1 MVGYIKMIK
10 HVSNHSEYLKLI
22 TNSSC
27 IVKFTAEW
35 CGPCKK
41 IAPLFQTLA
50 TENGTVVNFIEVDID
65 PTPKIASYESIQS
78 VPQFLFYN
86 RGVKVDELTILGANT
101 SKLIANFKLFLA
113 QVPNEK
119 ELEELKKLEVPEQAV
134 TVVVGPAPTSE
145 MAQLILDDQEYPEYS
160 NYSDSDSDDYAA
172 EEYPNNS
179 LSESSKSSSP
189 EDPDNLEHEVVINNP
204 FIRKISP

>member
-1 MVGYIKMIK
+1 MIK

-41 IAPLFQTLA
+41 IAPLFQALA
-50 TENGTVVNFIEVDID
+50 DENGTVINFIEVDID
-65 PTPKIASYESIQS
+65 PAPKIASYESIQS

-86 RGVKVDELTILGANT
+86 HGVKVDELTILGANT
-101 SKLIANFKLFLA
+101 NKLVTNFKLFLT
-113 QVPNEK
+113 QVPNDE
-119 ELEELKKLEVPEQAV
+119 ELEQVV
-134 TVVVGPAPTSE
+134 TLVTTSTPTSE
-145 MAQLILDDQEYPEYS
+145 MAQLILDDQEYSDYS
-160 NYSDSDSDDYAA
+160 ESDADDYGA
-172 EEYPNNS
+172 ENYPDDS
-179 LSESSKSSSP
+179 LSNSKSFSV
-189 EDPDNLEHEVVINNP
+189 EDPDNLEHEVEINNP